1 MSTSVNNEDELYT
14 VHQQRVL
21 GYIPLLT
28 APLSL
33 LGSGLIVY
41 VILLERNKT
50 LKSTYHRMVL
60 GMSTLD
66 FVNSLSII
74 VFGPWAAPKE
84 ASYFVAGAKGTFQ
97 TCEVAGFFLNL
108 MFGTMYYSA
117 FLAIY
122 FLLLIGFECREK
134 TIATYFEPF
143 GHAFSWL
150 FPLVTGSIGVSR
162 DIINPLEILP
172 GFCWFEDFPPE
183 CSSLDDVPC
192 TRGQLVSNN
201 SIKNASATIA
211 SPLFV
216 VIIFG
221 VILFSMAAITL
232 KVRRIERRIQQYA
245 SGPSNQLKR
254 TKETSVQALLYIAAF
269 FLTYSPYLLINLF
282 YHDRYEDYYFGLAVL
297 AKILMPCQGFFN
309 FFIYVRKQINR
320 ITTEHGSL
328 GFLRRLPMFRSTTQ
342 SQTSADTR
350 NGPPENNG
358 PIEQPAMT
366 ETSNKPPSP
375 SKRIPS
381 QSASGESETEYDTAG
396 VVP

>member
-1 MSTSVNNEDELYT
+1 MSTSVNNYEDALYT

-41 VILLERNKT
+41 IILVERTKT
-50 LKSTYHRMVL
+50 FKSTYHRMVL

-74 VFGPWAAPKE
+74 VFGPWAAPKA

-134 TIATYFEPF
+134 TIAKCVEPF

-172 GFCWFEDFPPE
+172 GFCWFWDFPPE

-192 TRGQLVSNN
+192 IRGRRE
-201 SIKNASATIA
+201 NAGAAIA
-211 SPLFV
+211 SPGVV

-245 SGPSNQLKR
+245 SGPTNPLQR
-254 TKETSVQALLYIAAF
+254 TKEASVQALLYIAAF
-269 FLTYSPYLLINLF
+269 LLTYFPLVLINLL
-282 YHDRYEDYYFGLAVL
+282 YQERYEDYYFGLAVL

-320 ITTEHGSL
+320 ITNEHPSL
-328 GFLRRLPMFRSTTQ
+328 GFLRRRLPMFRSTTQ
-342 SQTSADTR
+342 AHTSADIR
-350 NGPPENNG
+350 NGSTGNNG
-358 PIEQPAMT
+358 PVEQPAAT
-366 ETSNKPPSP
+366 GTSNKPPDP
-375 SKRIPS
+375 STLIPG
-381 QSASGESETEYDTAG
+381 QSASSESETEHDTAD
-396 VVP
+396 VVA